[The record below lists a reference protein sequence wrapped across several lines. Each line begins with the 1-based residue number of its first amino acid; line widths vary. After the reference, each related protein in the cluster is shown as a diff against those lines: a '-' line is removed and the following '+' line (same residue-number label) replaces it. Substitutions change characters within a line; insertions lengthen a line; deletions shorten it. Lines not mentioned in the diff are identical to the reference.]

1 MIGIGIVPNDPGIGC
16 GGFHGRQAVDDRIG
30 IDCARR
36 TGIFRHAPN
45 RLNRRVVGD
54 NRLDSVHIRAV
65 VLHVDRDYLVAELLA
80 DWEMTVVTGHGANEF
95 WRCLLA
101 SRTIRAWNPVKH
113 SARDEI
119 VHLVQTAIPADND
132 HVGRNVQKVGEQTF
146 GFRNAGPHSIVAIIL
161 IVLAEMIVR
170 GNRGQQ
176 PVAQIKLI
184 RRLFPA
190 RHFED
195 KVSPAKLAILGFRSG
210 FFCRQGRAVEF

>member
-1 MIGIGIVPNDPGIGC
+1 M
-16 GGFHGRQAVDDRIG
+16 
-30 IDCARR
+30 
-36 TGIFRHAPN
+36 
-45 RLNRRVVGD
+45 
-54 NRLDSVHIRAV
+54 
-65 VLHVDRDYLVAELLA
+65 
-80 DWEMTVVTGHGANEF
+80 
-95 WRCLLA
+95 
-101 SRTIRAWNPVKH
+101 KH

-170 GNRGQQ
+170 GNR
-176 PVAQIKLI
+176 ATRCSDQIDP
-184 RRLFPA
+184 RLFPA